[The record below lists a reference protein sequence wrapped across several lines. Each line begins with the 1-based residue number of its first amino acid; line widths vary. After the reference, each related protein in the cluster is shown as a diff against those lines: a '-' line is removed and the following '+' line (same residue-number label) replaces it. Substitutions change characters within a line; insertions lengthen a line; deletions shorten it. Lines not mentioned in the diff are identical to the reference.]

1 MGKSSPTYVGPG
13 ENIFLFMPNI
23 IGFARVVLV
32 IVAFYYMPTA
42 PATCGFCYLF
52 SQFLDALDGHAARHW
67 GQCTDF
73 GAVLDMVT
81 DRCATT
87 MLMLGLS
94 VLFRDTAFWFQML
107 VGLDIASHW
116 FQMTATYTAGKASH
130 KTIDL
135 TQNVF
140 LRLYYT
146 NRKVLFFVCAG
157 NEWLWSMLY
166 VAYFTQTGFWNQE
179 GSEWKAPLGGA
190 DVWEAMTDDSLWPY
204 QMPGTEITLGAMQW
218 VAWFCVPVAV
228 FKNVV
233 NVIQLVT
240 ACIDITHCDLK
251 KRADDRVAAGA
262 AAAAG
267 PQGKARSR
275 SPSKQR

>member
-204 QMPGTEITLGAMQW
+204 QMPGTEITLGAMQ
-218 VAWFCVPVAV
+218 VPLPPPHPLPQPRPPPLTHIRAAR
-228 FKNVV
+228 
-233 NVIQLVT
+233 L
-240 ACIDITHCDLK
+240 ACSHLN
-251 KRADDRVAAGA
+251 RHR
-262 AAAAG
+262 
-267 PQGKARSR
+267 
-275 SPSKQR
+275 